1 MFTQYI
7 MPMENQNMEEL
18 SHDGRHVSK
27 TDGLVGYSSLQIIFT
42 FHVWMIMHD
51 DYLEISA
58 TGELPCL
65 SIPQPLGPKSTPKVN
80 TLESFPTKKHT
91 EYISPR
97 SQISPK
103 SEVKN
108 QKFETE
114 VFLKVFNW
122 QK

>member
-1 MFTQYI
+1 
-7 MPMENQNMEEL
+7 MENQNLEEL

-51 DYLEISA
+51 DYLEISTA
-58 TGELPCL
+58 GELPCL
-65 SIPQPLGPKSTPKVN
+65 SSIPQPLGPKSTPKVD

-91 EYISPR
+91 EYIFPR
-97 SQISPK
+97 SQILPK
-103 SEVKN
+103 SEIKN
-108 QKFETE
+108 QKFGSE
-114 VFLKVFNW
+114 VFLKVFNR